1 MIHSLEELK
10 TGKSPAGESRFI
22 PHIAVLGGGIM
33 GQGIAQTAASNGIE
47 VILVEKNE
55 KLAEKALKQLE
66 ASMNSEIA
74 RWSLT
79 IGEKKSIL
87 SRIKTTGKLEDAA
100 HCPIIIEAINEDFS
114 LKKRLFHLID
124 QACDPATILIS
135 NTSTL
140 NLTKLAEET
149 NRPDKV
155 IGMHFLNPVP
165 RIPLVELIRAMKTS
179 DETFNTVK
187 EFAETQLGK
196 KVVEVF
202 EYPGFVTTRVV
213 IPMINEAMQVFS
225 EGIATA
231 EGIDTAMKLGYGF
244 QTGPLAL
251 ADMMGLDDVLMWMEQ
266 LWQQL
271 GEPKF
276 RPAPV
281 LRRMVREGKLG
292 RKSGEGFFRYDETN
306 S

>member
-1 MIHSLEELK
+1 MIHSLDELK
-10 TGKSPAGESRFI
+10 TKPSAQENKFI
-22 PHIAVLGGGIM
+22 PQIAVIGGGIM
-33 GQGIAQTAASNGIE
+33 GQGIAQTASSNGIE

-55 KLAEKALKQLE
+55 KLAEVALRHLE
-66 ASMNSEIA
+66 SSMNQEIE

-79 IGEKKSIL
+79 IGEKKSIM
-87 SRIKTTGKLEDAA
+87 SRIKTSGKIEDAA
-100 HCPIIIEAINEDFS
+100 HCPIIIEAINEDFG
-114 LKKRLFHLID
+114 LKKRLFHLLD
-124 QACDPATILIS
+124 QACDPSTVIVS

-140 NLTKLAEET
+140 NLTKLADET
-149 NRPDKV
+149 NRPDRV

-165 RIPLVELIRAMKTS
+165 KIPLVELIRAMKTS
-179 DETFNTVK
+179 DETFTMVK
-187 EFAETQLGK
+187 EFAENQLGK

-202 EYPGFVTTRVV
+202 EYPGFVTTRVI
-213 IPMINEAMQVFS
+213 IPMINEAMQVYS

-292 RKSGEGFFRYDETN
+292 KKSGEGFFKYDEEK
-306 S
+306 

>member
-1 MIHSLEELK
+1 MIHSLDELK
-10 TGKSPAGESRFI
+10 TKQSAPENKFI
-22 PHIAVLGGGIM
+22 PQIAVIGGGIM
-33 GQGIAQTAASNGIE
+33 GQGIAQTASSNGIE

-55 KLAEKALKQLE
+55 KLAEIALKHLDS
-66 ASMNSEIA
+66 SMNQEIE

-79 IGEKKSIL
+79 IGEKKSIM
-87 SRIKTTGKLEDAA
+87 SRIKTTGKIEDAA
-100 HCPIIIEAINEDFS
+100 HCPIIIEAINEDFG
-114 LKKRLFHLID
+114 LKKRLFHLLD
-124 QACDPATILIS
+124 QACDPSTVIVS

-140 NLTKLAEET
+140 NLTKLADET
-149 NRPDKV
+149 NRPDRV

-165 RIPLVELIRAMKTS
+165 KIPLVELIRAMKTS
-179 DETFNTVK
+179 DETFTMVK

-202 EYPGFVTTRVV
+202 EYPGFVTTRVI

-292 RKSGEGFFRYDETN
+292 KKSGEGFFKYDEEK
-306 S
+306 

>member
-1 MIHSLEELK
+1 MIHSLDELK
-10 TGKSPAGESRFI
+10 TKQSAPENKFI
-22 PHIAVLGGGIM
+22 PQIAVIGGGIM
-33 GQGIAQTAASNGIE
+33 GQGIAQTASSNGIE

-55 KLAEKALKQLE
+55 KLAEIALKHLDS
-66 ASMNSEIA
+66 SMNQEIE

-79 IGEKKSIL
+79 IGEKKSIM
-87 SRIKTTGKLEDAA
+87 SRIKTTGKIEDAA
-100 HCPIIIEAINEDFS
+100 HCPIIIEAINEDFG
-114 LKKRLFHLID
+114 LKKRLFHLLD
-124 QACDPATILIS
+124 QACDPSTVIVS

-140 NLTKLAEET
+140 NLTKLADET
-149 NRPDKV
+149 NRPDRV

-165 RIPLVELIRAMKTS
+165 KIPLVELIRAMKTS
-179 DETFNTVK
+179 DETFTMVK

-202 EYPGFVTTRVV
+202 EYPGFVTTRVI

-292 RKSGEGFFRYDETN
+292 KKSGEGFFKYDEDR
-306 S
+306 

>member
-1 MIHSLEELK
+1 MIHSLDELK
-10 TGKSPAGESRFI
+10 TKQSAQENKFI
-22 PHIAVLGGGIM
+22 PQIAVIGGGIM
-33 GQGIAQTAASNGIE
+33 GQGIAQTASSNGIE

-55 KLAEKALKQLE
+55 KLAEVALKHLE
-66 ASMNSEIA
+66 SSMNQEIE

-79 IGEKKSIL
+79 IGEKKSIM
-87 SRIKTTGKLEDAA
+87 SRIKTTGKIEDAA
-100 HCPIIIEAINEDFS
+100 HCPIIIEAINEDFG
-114 LKKRLFHLID
+114 LKKRLFHLLD
-124 QACDPATILIS
+124 QACDPSTIIVS

-140 NLTKLAEET
+140 NLTKLADET
-149 NRPDKV
+149 NRPDRV

-165 RIPLVELIRAMKTS
+165 KIPLVELIRAMKTS
-179 DETFNTVK
+179 DETFIMVK

-202 EYPGFVTTRVV
+202 EYPGFVTTRVI

-292 RKSGEGFFRYDETN
+292 KKSGEGFFKYEEEK
-306 S
+306 